1 MMMMMMIGALVMVQ
15 RGGKAMVCVLFCF
28 CVAAA
33 KRERSDGSGAK
44 GGEAQ
49 TTGIFYFQILISK
62 FVKYFLISKLVKYLS
77 AFDES

>member
-1 MMMMMMIGALVMVQ
+1 MMMMNINHSMIGALVMVQ
-15 RGGKAMVCVLFCF
+15 RGGKAKIMVCVLFCF

-49 TTGIFYFQILISK
+49 TTG
-62 FVKYFLISKLVKYLS
+62 VKYLL
-77 AFDES
+77 